1 MVMHIAMPCSLRAN
15 RHSCAGRCV
24 HSEGGGVATAA
35 VSDLAS
41 SGLSARF
48 CRTRGRALRAA
59 GRPAATASSACF
71 TMVLHRRKKE
81 TSSRKR
87 QGKVRVCVRWVCECV
102 WMIECASAC
111 ALRVR

>member
-1 MVMHIAMPCSLRAN
+1 MVMYIVARVPMPCSLRAN
-15 RHSCAGRCV
+15 RHSCAGGCA

-71 TMVLHRRKKE
+71 TMVLHR
-81 TSSRKR
+81 
-87 QGKVRVCVRWVCECV
+87 Q
-102 WMIECASAC
+102 
-111 ALRVR
+111 